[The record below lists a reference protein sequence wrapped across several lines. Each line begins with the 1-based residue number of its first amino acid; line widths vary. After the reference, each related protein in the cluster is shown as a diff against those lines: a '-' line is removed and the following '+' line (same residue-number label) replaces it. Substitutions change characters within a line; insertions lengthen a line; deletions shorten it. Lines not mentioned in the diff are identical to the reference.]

1 MPLAMSG
8 GFWSSRRVVVTG
20 GSGFLGSYVV
30 EQLRARGAGTVLV
43 PRSRDYDLVD
53 LGAVRRLYEDHRP
66 DIVIHLA
73 AVVGGIGANQKRPA
87 EFFYQNLMMGTQM
100 LDQARVHAIEKF
112 VAVGTVC
119 SYPKHTP
126 VPFTEDHLWDGYP
139 EETNA
144 AYGLAKKMLI
154 VQSEAYRAQ
163 YGFNSINLLPTN
175 LYGPRDNFDPESSH
189 VIPAL
194 IRRCLE
200 AKEAG
205 REAITCW
212 GTGKP
217 TREFLYVEDA
227 AQAIVLAAE
236 RRNASAPMNVG
247 VGEEISMSSLA
258 ELIRKATG
266 FGGDIRWDPTRPD
279 GQPRRCL
286 DTSAARRELG
296 FQAWTPL
303 TVGLERTVQWYRE
316 REVSS

>member
-1 MPLAMSG
+1 M
-8 GFWSSRRVVVTG
+8 
-20 GSGFLGSYVV
+20 GFLGSFVV
-30 EQLRARGAGTVLV
+30 EQLRARGAGTVFV

-53 LGAVRRLYEDHRP
+53 LGAVRRLYDDHRP

-87 EFFYQNLMMGTQM
+87 EFFYQNLMMGAQM
-100 LDQARVHAIEKF
+100 LDQAHVHRIEKF
-112 VAVGTVC
+112 VGVGTVC

-126 VPFTEDHLWDGYP
+126 VPFTEDHLWEGYP

-144 AYGLAKKMLI
+144 PYGLAKKMLI
-154 VQSEAYRAQ
+154 VQSQAYRAQ

-175 LYGPRDNFDPESSH
+175 LYGPRDNFDPETSH

-200 AKEAG
+200 AKRDG
-205 REAITCW
+205 RDSIMCW

-227 AQAIVLAAE
+227 AEAIVLAAE
-236 RRNASAPMNVG
+236 RRNASEPMNLG
-247 VGEEISMSSLA
+247 VGEEISMRDLA
-258 ELIRKATG
+258 ELIRKAAG
-266 FGGDIRWDPTRPD
+266 YAGEIQWDPNRPD

-296 FQAWTPL
+296 FQARTPL
-303 TVGLERTVQWYRE
+303 TVGLERTVHWYRE
-316 REVSS
+316 REAGN